1 MTEERIFPFLWMRE
15 GDTDRIEEEIHKI
28 YDTGA
33 RASNRARTKVF
44 AAKAGGGIW
53 ISSCARPKNWA

>member
-15 GDTDRIEEEIHKI
+15 GDTGCIEEEIHKI

-33 RASNRARTKVF
+33 RALCVE
-44 AAKAGGGIW
+44 
-53 ISSCARPKNWA
+53 